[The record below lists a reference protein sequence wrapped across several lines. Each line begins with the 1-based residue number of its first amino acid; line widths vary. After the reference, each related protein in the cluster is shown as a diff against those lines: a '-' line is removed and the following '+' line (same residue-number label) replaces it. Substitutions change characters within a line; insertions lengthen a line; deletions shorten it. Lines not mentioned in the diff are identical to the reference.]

1 MGEWVKIMKI
11 KGYQLVLVLIVFFVI
26 QGWARSIEFNLDE
39 PLTPFYLI
47 KIPFE
52 NIPEDVH
59 FIEANITV
67 TNGSSRLTHQSHYPI
82 LSSFTGVPFSL
93 IHFIWT
99 IGLNQESHMDPHT
112 HILVSYQ
119 YEPPFHP
126 YSMLLHVDY
135 QPETRSRSVINTFNI
150 DYKNGSEQ
158 PLTTTH
164 SKAIIFIHGIQS
176 GQYHNI
182 LETFSNPTHDDW
194 KNEDLRQYWMNHYQF
209 DDVDYFEFQF
219 DSLFETAQHYGETLS
234 QILQQSGILKAY
246 QQVYLVAYSMGTIVA
261 RYALNTP
268 ISQLGGYLGDYI
280 RETFLIGGVLEG
292 TFFTNLVDYCLTQ
305 SPAEKAP
312 QLFETVNSTE
322 EATEFIETLNI
333 LFHFEQYAFDPTIMM
348 TFLERFIQLYQTNPL
363 LANVMF
369 ISCDD
374 IPFIGGQIIPFRGM
388 NSMRY
393 TSEDFLMQL
402 EKTLAFPKDTYILNH
417 LLLGLNEDDRFY
429 SKQIL
434 FTSFIS
440 EAKETLD
447 KMISLSNRFNLQGLF
462 QGTKQ
467 EKAQILS
474 IPYVRFIGQRAL
486 SLIME
491 RLGNSADDP
500 LHGMNDGFVTLWS
513 ERLTA
518 HQNKID
524 SKNIYLFENLD
535 HAQIKDH
542 PQVLQTLKKL
552 ILRD

>member
-1 MGEWVKIMKI
+1 MKI
-11 KGYQLVLVLIVFFVI
+11 KESQLVLILIIFFFFI
-26 QGWARSIEFNLDE
+26 IHGWAHSIEFTLDE
-39 PLTPFYLI
+39 PLTPFYVM

-52 NIPEDVH
+52 NLPENVH
-59 FIEANITV
+59 FIEANIMV

-82 LSSFTGVPFSL
+82 LSSLKGIPFSL

-99 IGLNQESHMDPHT
+99 IGLNQEPHMDPHT

-119 YEPPFHP
+119 YESPFHP

-150 DYKNGSEQ
+150 DFKNSSEQ

-176 GQYHNI
+176 GQYQNI
-182 LETFSNPTHDDW
+182 LETFSNPSHDDW
-194 KNEDLRQYWMNHYQF
+194 KNEDLRQYWMNHYQY
-209 DDVDYFEFQF
+209 DDVDYFEFQY
-219 DSLFETAQHYGETLS
+219 DSLFETAQYYGETLS
-234 QILQQSGILKAY
+234 QILRQSGILEAY
-246 QQVYLVAYSMGTIVA
+246 QQIDLVAYSMGTIVA

-268 ISQLGGYLGDYI
+268 IPQMGGYLGDYI
-280 RETFLIGGVLEG
+280 RKTFLIGGVLEG

-322 EATEFIETLNI
+322 EEADFIETLNI
-333 LFHFEQYAFDPTIMM
+333 LFHFEQYAFDPNIIM

-374 IPFIGGQIIPFRGM
+374 IPFIGGQIIPFQGM
-388 NSMRY
+388 SSMRY
-393 TSEDFLMQL
+393 TSEEFLMQL
-402 EKTLAFPKDTYILNH
+402 EKTLTFPKGTYILNH

-434 FTSFIS
+434 FTSFIA

-447 KMISLSNRFNLQGLF
+447 KMISLSTRLNFQGLF
-462 QGTKQ
+462 QGTKG
-467 EKAQILS
+467 EKTQILS

-491 RLGNSADDP
+491 RLGNSADDA
-500 LHGMNDGFVTLWS
+500 LHAMNDGFVTLWS

-552 ILRD
+552 ILKD